1 MHNLSE
7 EQLTKLYEQYQK
19 ADERREEIR
28 QKNELLF
35 EAIRNKTEEV
45 FEKSPIV
52 WLILF
57 IPHCMICALIF
68 LFDDV
73 QAVNQAIYNALTAVY
88 IPMYRATGWNL
99 NYISGF
105 IFNLIWAYLYFK
117 KAKEANLLFLNTLE
131 IRYAGFWGFLKRLS
145 VRLFML
151 FSMIACIIVAYVS
164 PMLPH
169 SSGRCGMYSLC
180 WLQTEDQFY
189 YSVFIS
195 YIAFWQVNYFI
206 IFYMMGLLGTKK
218 QRNLKYKQFNIDLK
232 YQEYKGVVHDHAR
245 ESK

>member
-7 EQLTKLYEQYQK
+7 EQLTKLYKQYQK

-45 FEKSPIV
+45 SEKLPIV

-73 QAVNQAIYNALTAVY
+73 QAVNQAIYNTLTAVY

-105 IFNLIWAYLYFK
+105 TFNLIWAYLYFK
-117 KAKEANLLFLNTLE
+117 KAKEANLLFLNNVQLAFT
-131 IRYAGFWGFLKRLS
+131 GFFGFFKRLG

-151 FSMIACIIVAYVS
+151 FLLGISITVTYVS
-164 PMLPH
+164 PMPPH
-169 SSGRCGMYSLC
+169 SPKCGSHSLC
-180 WLQTEDQFY
+180 ALETEDQFY
-189 YSVFIS
+189 VSVFVS
-195 YIAFWQVNYFI
+195 YISFMTLFFLIILFVTALMGSQKRRDLFI
-206 IFYMMGLLGTKK
+206 SSMKVE
-218 QRNLKYKQFNIDLK
+218 NLN
-232 YQEYKGVVHDHAR
+232 
-245 ESK
+245 

>member
-7 EQLTKLYEQYQK
+7 EQLTKLYKQYQK

-28 QKNELLF
+28 LKNELLF
-35 EAIRNKTEEV
+35 EVISKKYGDLSNK
-45 FEKSPIV
+45 FLIV
-52 WLILF
+52 SLVIF
-57 IPHCMICALIF
+57 IPHCMVCASIF

-88 IPMYRATGWNL
+88 IPMYRSTGWNL
-99 NYISGF
+99 NYISAF
-105 IFNLIWAYLYFK
+105 IFNLIWIYLHFK
-117 KAKEANLLFLNTLE
+117 KAKEENLLFSNSLE
-131 IRYAGFWGFLKRLS
+131 MRFTGFWGFFKLLGARIL
-145 VRLFML
+145 VLFVMGI
-151 FSMIACIIVAYVS
+151 FIIVAYAS

-169 SSGRCGMYSLC
+169 SSRCGVRSLC

-195 YIAFWQVNYFI
+195 YIAFWMINFLI
-206 IFYMMGLLGTKK
+206 IFSMVCLLGTKK

-232 YQEYKGVVHDHAR
+232 YQE
-245 ESK
+245 

>member
-35 EAIRNKTEEV
+35 EEV
-45 FEKSPIV
+45 SQRSIKISDKFFIV
-52 WLILF
+52 SWILF

-105 IFNLIWAYLYFK
+105 TFNLIWAYLYFK
-117 KAKEANLLFLNTLE
+117 KVKEENLLFSNTLE
-131 IRYAGFWGFLKRLS
+131 IRYTGFWGFFKLLGARL
-145 VRLFML
+145 LML
-151 FSMIACIIVAYVS
+151 FVIGIAIIVAYAS

-169 SSGRCGMYSLC
+169 SSGRCGMHSLC